1 MVSEKLQT
9 QFTWLGLYF
18 FFNLALTLFNKA
30 VLGSF
35 PFPYTLTGIHTL
47 CGTLGCALLHWRGVF
62 KLTRLSDQES
72 TTLILF
78 SILYTINIA
87 ISNVSLQMVTVPFHQ
102 VVRATTPFFAMLIN
116 VVFLRH
122 SYTVLT
128 YLSLVLVCAGVG
140 FATAGDYYFT
150 AMGFILTIIGAV
162 LAAVKTVVTNRIQTG
177 RFRLSPLELLYRMSP
192 LAFIQTIVYAYLAGE
207 LEVLGLRLSSPE
219 DAVASTAAAASSGGP
234 LSFLG
239 GIDYSEIEFEYS
251 QKLMLHLL
259 LNGIIAFGLNIV
271 SFTTNKKTGALTM
284 TVAANVK
291 QILTIVLAIFF
302 FNLTVTPLNM
312 MGILVTLLGGAWY
325 AKLELDRKS
334 DTGAATTAEVLPTK
348 ETNQS

>member
-1 MVSEKLQT
+1 MSSETLKT
-9 QFTWLGLYF
+9 QCTWLGLYF

-62 KLTRLSDQES
+62 KLTRLSDSES

-116 VVFLRH
+116 VLFLRH

-150 AMGFILTIIGAV
+150 AMGFILTILGAV

-192 LAFIQTIVYAYLAGE
+192 LAFVQTIVYAYLAGE

-219 DAVASTAAAASSGGP
+219 DVVGATAAAGSGP

-239 GIDYSEIEFEYS
+239 GIDYTEIEFEYS

-302 FNLTVTPLNM
+302 FNLTVTPLNC

-334 DTGAATTAEVLPTK
+334 DNSGAHEALPTK
-348 ETNQS
+348 EDNSRSS